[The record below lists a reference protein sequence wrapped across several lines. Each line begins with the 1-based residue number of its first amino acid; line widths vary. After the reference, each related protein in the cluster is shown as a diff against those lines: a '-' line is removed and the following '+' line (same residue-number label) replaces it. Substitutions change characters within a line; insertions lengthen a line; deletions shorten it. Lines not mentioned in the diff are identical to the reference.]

1 MEPIVEAALRREGH
15 LAAGHSDLLRQRRE
29 EGNGALFAA
38 AGALGEPARS
48 YIVRLFAIE
57 ELLGDLPEAPAPA

>member
-1 MEPIVEAALRREGH
+1 LEPIVEAALKRDGQ
-15 LAAGHSDLLRQRRE
+15 LAAGHSALLRQRRE

-48 YIVRLFAIE
+48 YIARLLAVE